1 MLKTA
6 FLASLMLAGAP
17 ALAQT
22 AQPATPADPAVPP
35 PAAGNQGTSP
45 TTTTPTAPT
54 TTTVPTDQPMT
65 GTATTPATSGT
76 DTAAGSAQASTTS
89 TTMATVEADW
99 AKYDTNNNGSLS
111 RTELNRWLTAQQTA
125 SGNKAPGRS
134 YLASAFQ
141 KADADKSRSVS
152 KEELAAYLGQ

>member
-1 MLKTA
+1 MFKQAL
-6 FLASLMLAGAP
+6 LASLLLAGAP

-45 TTTTPTAPT
+45 TATTPDSA
-54 TTTVPTDQPMT
+54 TTTVTTDQPMT
-65 GTATTPATSGT
+65 GTASTPVTSGT
-76 DTAAGSAQASTTS
+76 DAAASSAQASTTDS
-89 TTMATVEADW
+89 TMATIEADW

-111 RTELNRWLTAQQTA
+111 RTELNRWLTAQQKA
-125 SGNKAPGRS
+125 AGNKAPSRS
-134 YLASAFQ
+134 YLAAAFQ
-141 KADADKSRSVS
+141 KADADKSRTVT